1 MYYFNF
7 LNIYL
12 QVSTETKFSQCIH
25 LQIQPP
31 SKFHNLSKKVSNF
44 CHMQFQKYDL
54 FQSLANFWWEF
65 GKKKSF
71 QAISQIN
78 WLHCGMAGWQCN
90 LITIKSKSIL
100 EMRANSSWEIEAFVL
115 CFHNVNADL
124 KIRGN

>member
-44 CHMQFQKYDL
+44 CHMQFQKYDPFSKL
-54 FQSLANFWWEF
+54 GKFLVGIW
-65 GKKKSF
+65 KKKSF

-100 EMRANSSWEIEAFVL
+100 EMRAGS
-115 CFHNVNADL
+115 
-124 KIRGN
+124 